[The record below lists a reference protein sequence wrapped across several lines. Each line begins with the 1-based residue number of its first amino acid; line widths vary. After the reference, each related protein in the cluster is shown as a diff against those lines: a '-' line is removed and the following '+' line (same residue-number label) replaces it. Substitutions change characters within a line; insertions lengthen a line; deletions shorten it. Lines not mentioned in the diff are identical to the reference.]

1 MKHEIDQKYNN
12 LILSLDKND
21 PTYEASKGWYQ
32 GIKEEDLDSIQSL
45 EARLKKKREKR
56 KFLDIDV
63 KIEEAVNSDRTKMV
77 LEFNCQESV
86 PIKSFAVKQS
96 DHTLSLQPGFCLEKC

>member
-1 MKHEIDQKYNN
+1 MVPGYKRGRPWLH
-12 LILSLDKND
+12 
-21 PTYEASKGWYQ
+21 
-32 GIKEEDLDSIQSL
+32 SIFRGQA
-45 EARLKKKREKR
+45 EKKREKR
-56 KFLDIDV
+56 KILDIDV

-86 PIKSFAVKQS
+86 SIKSFAVKQS